1 MYLDSKSALERNL
14 NMKKIVLKTIMV
26 MLYLVANNFQLAK
39 AEENNSLLGS
49 GTCGENCTWSLDT
62 KGNMIISGSGS
73 MIGFV
78 NRPINGVSHYVTSQD
93 EPRPWEGY
101 IQKIVSIRVEGSIT
115 NIGKRA
121 FAEARNLKEVY
132 MPNVSSIGDYSFNG
146 AVSLYSVDLPNV
158 TRIGEGAFQATRSL
172 IYAGIRDDVVLST
185 TSVPSFPNGCS
196 PQNRNACGTCGND
209 YIMSGLGC
217 VKDCGSGYLGKEGRC
232 IDASLGCGAGYR
244 QFENFCNRIRYTPAE
259 AAPLLNDNNNT
270 VTITFK
276 K

>member
-1 MYLDSKSALERNL
+1 
-14 NMKKIVLKTIMV
+14 MKKIVLKTIMV

-49 GTCGENCTWSLDT
+49 GKCGENCTWSLDT
-62 KGNMIISGSGS
+62 KGHMIISGSGS
-73 MIGFV
+73 MTWF
-78 NRPINGVSHYVTSQD
+78 SHSGGAYLNSAG
-93 EPRPWEGY
+93 EPRPWGDY
-101 IQKIVSIRVEGSIT
+101 IKQIVSIRVEGSIT
-115 NIGKRA
+115 NIGARA
-121 FAEARNLKEVY
+121 FAGASKLKEVY

-146 AVSLYSVDLPNV
+146 ATSLYSVDLPNV
-158 TRIGEGAFQATRSL
+158 TIIGEGAFQRASSL
-172 IYAGIRDDVVLST
+172 IYVGIRDDVVLNGGK
-185 TSVPSFPNGCS
+185 TSPSFQNGCS
-196 PQNRNACGTCGND
+196 PQNRKACGSCGND
-209 YIMSGLGC
+209 YIMNGLGC

-259 AAPLLNDNNNT
+259 AAEVLRDDNTNE